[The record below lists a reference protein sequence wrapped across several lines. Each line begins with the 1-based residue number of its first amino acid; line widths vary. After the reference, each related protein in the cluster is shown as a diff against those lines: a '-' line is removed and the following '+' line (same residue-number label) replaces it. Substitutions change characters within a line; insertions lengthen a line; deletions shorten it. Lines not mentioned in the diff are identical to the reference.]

1 MSDVIVN
8 LDAQVLKIIINRP
21 GKKNS
26 LTREMYDLMAQA
38 IEAAPDRDVRV
49 IIIEGQG
56 DCFTAGNNITDFA
69 SVDEAEHV
77 TETSSFM
84 QALLHC
90 KLPVI
95 AKVRGLA
102 VGIGTTLLLHCDFVY
117 CDETAKFIM
126 PFIDLG
132 LVPEF
137 ASSYILPRLSGHLK
151 ASEWLMLGKP
161 FDGEEAMQFG
171 VVTSVFPA
179 AELDAMVDRVSAALV
194 AKPQH
199 ALMMTKQL
207 LKTDTNTVAEHMND
221 ELDHFIDAMR
231 SEPAQEAFDA
241 FLNKRPI
248 NPEKFK

>member
-1 MSDVIVN
+1 MSDIIVS
-8 LDAQVLKIIINRP
+8 LKNQILTVVINRP

-26 LTREMYDLMAQA
+26 LTREMYDAMAQA
-38 IEAAPDRDVRV
+38 IEGAPDQDARV
-49 IIIEGQG
+49 IVIEGQG
-56 DCFTAGNNITDFA
+56 DCFTAGNNIADFA

-77 TETSSFM
+77 TETARFM
-84 QALLHC
+84 QALMHC
-90 KLPVI
+90 ELPVI

-102 VGIGTTLLLHCDFVY
+102 VGIGTTMLLHCDFVY

-137 ASSYILPRLSGHLK
+137 ASSYVLPRLSGHLK

-161 FDGEEAMQFG
+161 FGGEEAEQFG

-179 AELDAMVDRVSAALV
+179 AELDSMVDKISNVLL
-194 AKPQH
+194 AKPKH
-199 ALMMTKQL
+199 ALMMTKRL
-207 LKTDTNTVAEHMND
+207 MKTDIDKVSEHMNV